1 MPQVDDYR
9 FPADRQYDP
18 ETHLWVKRHDDN
30 QVRIGVDDFEQE
42 AAGTYQRVL
51 LKEPGEEI
59 SAGDELVNL
68 ESAKFVGSKPAPIS
82 GEVVAV
88 NRDVV
93 REPQQINLAPYDH
106 WLLALAPVD
115 DADFDRLVGG
125 DAIESWAREDIDEE
139 QRRTTALEGERC
151 PPE

>member
-9 FPADRQYDP
+9 FPSDRQYDP
-18 ETHLWVKRHDDN
+18 ETHLWVKRHDDR
-30 QVRIGVDDFEQE
+30 VRIGVDDFEQE

-51 LKEPGEEI
+51 LKEPGEEVP
-59 SAGDELVNL
+59 AGDELVNL
-68 ESAKFVGSKPAPIS
+68 ESAKFVGSKPAPIG

-106 WLLALAPVD
+106 WLLALAPAD
-115 DADFDRLVGG
+115 NADFGRLVGG
-125 DAIESWAREDIDEE
+125 DDIEPWAREEIDEE